1 MPCATALENGI
12 YPCKNGVFVYI
23 YIDLQAFW
31 SDTVATIFLRSQSM
45 TESDTYNVVL
55 CGDILPG
62 FEVTG
67 VVAAFAQ
74 MFKLSPEKA
83 SSMVGSRVVIKK
95 EVELQVAESYR
106 QKLAGIGI
114 DVKLEK
120 LGDLDELS
128 LEPMQQR
135 VSSADGSEQHML
147 DDGQMICP
155 KCNFLQP
162 KAEECTNCGVYIHK
176 VIGLI
181 YEDEDLSSND

>member
-1 MPCATALENGI
+1 
-12 YPCKNGVFVYI
+12 
-23 YIDLQAFW
+23 
-31 SDTVATIFLRSQSM
+31 M

-55 CGDILPG
+55 CGDILSG
-62 FEVTG
+62 FEVTE

-74 MFKLSPEKA
+74 MFKLSSEKA
-83 SSMVGSRVVIKK
+83 SSMVGSCVVIKK

-114 DVKLEK
+114 DVELKK
-120 LGDLDELS
+120 NGDVDELS

-147 DDGQMICP
+147 DAGQMICP

-176 VIGLI
+176 VIGMLN
-181 YEDEDLSSND
+181 EDEDLNSHD

>member
-1 MPCATALENGI
+1 
-12 YPCKNGVFVYI
+12 
-23 YIDLQAFW
+23 
-31 SDTVATIFLRSQSM
+31 M

-55 CGDILPG
+55 CGDILTG
-62 FEVTG
+62 FEVTK

-95 EVELQVAESYR
+95 EVELRVAESYQ

-120 LGDLDELS
+120 LGAVDELS

-135 VSSADGSEQHML
+135 VLSADGSEQHMVEA
-147 DDGQMICP
+147 GQMICP

-176 VIGLI
+176 VIGLQNEH
-181 YEDEDLSSND
+181 EDPSSND